1 MLGEKLKTSEN
12 KFLVY
17 VNFGGAAY
25 RSHCV
30 SERAELCQLA
40 AIMNSVHYKFIE
52 LDIGIQGKGVFSKGL
67 TDGSFYFWRS
77 SKELWLSM
85 EKSTSRSAK

>member
-1 MLGEKLKTSEN
+1 MLDEKLKPSEN

-17 VNFGGAAY
+17 VNFVEAVY

-40 AIMNSVHYKFIE
+40 AIMNLIHDKSIDPDIE
-52 LDIGIQGKGVFSKGL
+52 IQGKGVFSKGL
-67 TDGSFYFWRS
+67 KDGSFYLWRS

-85 EKSTSRSAK
+85 EKRTSRSAK